1 MKIRLILAICMT
13 MCFLAACGD
22 TEIPTETDYNQTMV
36 NIGQDMK
43 ENAQGTMDIVNNA
56 SYSSFEE
63 VYNDYSGR
71 LASSYKESA
80 KQLKEEIK
88 NGDDMNALTDSCA
101 EKVKQLDAIA
111 KEGTETISGM
121 ASVNPGWEEDYSP
134 YIQKLNN
141 ESMAYGTGLNN
152 MIMKK

>member
-13 MCFLAACGD
+13 MSFLAACGD

-80 KQLKEEIK
+80 KQLKEEI
-88 NGDDMNALTDSCA
+88 
-101 EKVKQLDAIA
+101 
-111 KEGTETISGM
+111 
-121 ASVNPGWEEDYSP
+121 
-134 YIQKLNN
+134 
-141 ESMAYGTGLNN
+141 
-152 MIMKK
+152 

>member
-1 MKIRLILAICMT
+1 MKIRLILAICIT
-13 MCFLAACGD
+13 MSFLAACGD

-121 ASVNPGWEEDYSP
+121 AAVNPGWEEDYSP